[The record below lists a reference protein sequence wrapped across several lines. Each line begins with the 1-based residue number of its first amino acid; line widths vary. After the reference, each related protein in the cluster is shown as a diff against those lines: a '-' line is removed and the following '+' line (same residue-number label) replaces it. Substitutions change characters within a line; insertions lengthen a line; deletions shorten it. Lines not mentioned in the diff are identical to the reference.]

1 MSESTQTEREAS
13 DLDAA
18 LSDILWRAQLD
29 PAGIPRIVHC
39 ALVNVG
45 YSYLLPGSLWPDG
58 RARLIVNPL
67 EVLDVPGTL
76 RTLRAEDADDAG
88 AEPPTQDHR
97 GDPSRPLGRPATDHM
112 EES

>member
-1 MSESTQTEREAS
+1 MTENT
-13 DLDAA
+13 LDAA

-29 PAGIPRIVHC
+29 PSGTPRIVRC
-39 ALVNVG
+39 SLVNVA
-45 YSYLLPGSLWPDG
+45 YSYVIPGALWPDG
-58 RARLIVNPL
+58 RARVIVNPL

-76 RTLRAEDADDAG
+76 QMLATEDTDAPG

-97 GDPSRPLGRPATDHM
+97 GTPSRDHGHKATDPQ